1 MHSIVTVAT
10 VVGTLLLGAT
20 LGTPPSG
27 ASPGAP
33 SSGTSVGWPSVGAHA
48 RTTTAP
54 VTPGHAMSR
63 MPAVCALPAGP
74 EYYSFGL
81 FTTKNVPG
89 TGLAL
94 GQAEVAVSGSSP
106 FSVALGPDGS
116 YVYDL
121 QVGLDR
127 MKTPR
132 RGTLVA
138 WVTTPDLDRIER
150 IGALDE
156 NLRASG
162 TVAWNKFLVV
172 ITLEAADDPDAD
184 MWSGP
189 VAFRGMSR
197 SGMMHT
203 MVGHGALQQENCA
216 AYGYGN

>member
-10 VVGTLLLGAT
+10 LVGALSVGAT
-20 LGTPPSG
+20 LGS
-27 ASPGAP
+27 
-33 SSGTSVGWPSVGAHA
+33 PSVTAHPGTAATPVSPAHA
-48 RTTTAP
+48 A
-54 VTPGHAMSR
+54 SR
-63 MPAVCALPAGP
+63 MAPMCALPAGP
-74 EYYSFGL
+74 EYYAFDL

-89 TGLAL
+89 TGLAR

-106 FSVALGPDGS
+106 FSVTLGPDGS

-121 QVGLDR
+121 QVSLDR
-127 MKTPR
+127 MKAPR
-132 RGTLVA
+132 QGTLVA

-150 IGALDE
+150 IGALDQ

-162 TVAWNKFLVV
+162 TVTWNKFLVV
-172 ITLEAADDPDAD
+172 ITLEPADDPGAD

>member
-1 MHSIVTVAT
+1 MHSIATVAT
-10 VVGTLLLGAT
+10 LVGTLSVGVT

-27 ASPGAP
+27 ASLGQPPVGAEPGAAATP
-33 SSGTSVGWPSVGAHA
+33 VASADA
-48 RTTTAP
+48 RSRTA
-54 VTPGHAMSR
+54 AM
-63 MPAVCALPAGP
+63 CALPAGP
-74 EYYSFGL
+74 EYYAFDL

-94 GQAEVAVSGSSP
+94 GQAEVVVSGSSP

-116 YVYDL
+116 YVYD
-121 QVGLDR
+121 VRVSLDR
-127 MKTPR
+127 MKAPR
-132 RGTLVA
+132 QGTLVA

-150 IGALDE
+150 IGALDQ

-172 ITLEAADDPDAD
+172 ITLEPADEPDAD